1 MRRTCQEIVPGFFVG
16 PVQVSKDREMLS
28 NLGITHIVCIQEE
41 NMSNYVRPRFEG
53 HIQYLTLKMNDDED
67 QNLISLFIEA
77 KLFIDKAI
85 AEGGRALVHDNIGLS
100 LAPAIAIMFA
110 MHHYQ
115 LNWEDAMHMVQ
126 NRRYC
131 ISLNQG
137 FIKQLKEYEPIARAS
152 YAVARQ
158 MQRAAS
164 NSRRKRDVEDV
175 GNREEEVKRWTDS
188 DDERGDKEMEIQRED
203 QRELRLPDVDIE
215 LTASDPNSSLATS
228 EPDPYAME
236 S

>member
-1 MRRTCQEIVPGFFVG
+1 MRNGGE
-16 PVQVSKDREMLS
+16 S
-28 NLGITHIVCIQEE
+28 VCIQEE
-41 NMSNYVRPRFEG
+41 NMSRYVRPRFEG

-67 QNLISLFIEA
+67 QNLISLFIESVFSHISTPFLCLNYNSLSHRA

-137 FIKQLKEYEPIARAS
+137 FLKQLK
-152 YAVARQ
+152 VC
-158 MQRAAS
+158 
-164 NSRRKRDVEDV
+164 
-175 GNREEEVKRWTDS
+175 
-188 DDERGDKEMEIQRED
+188 
-203 QRELRLPDVDIE
+203 
-215 LTASDPNSSLATS
+215 
-228 EPDPYAME
+228 
-236 S
+236 